1 VRGRSLLLF
10 VASFA
15 LAASCST
22 ISWLTGSGEPTA
34 VWVPGE
40 VQAQDDRLLLD
51 VTALALQKS
60 GFPIGT
66 GVDPNTLT
74 IRSGWHNSLAPF
86 KGKGYRE
93 LCEVRY
99 EKQGARKYKVAVR
112 VRHEKNDDLHR
123 PLDLSYAEW
132 VPEADDVDRARIVL
146 QHIHSLLD
154 TDIEVGEKP

>member
-1 VRGRSLLLF
+1 VSRRSLLS
-10 VASFA
+10 VAA
-15 LAASCST
+15 LLLSACST
-22 ISWLTGSGEPTA
+22 FSALTGSGEPTA
-34 VWVPGE
+34 QWVPGE

-66 GVDPNTLT
+66 GVDPNALT
-74 IRSGWHNSLAPF
+74 VHSGWHNSLAPF

-99 EKQGARKYKVAVR
+99 TKEAARKYKVEVR
-112 VRHEKNDDLHR
+112 VRHEKNDDIHR

-146 QHIHSLLD
+146 QQIHSLLD